1 MNDLPTQDLRS
12 NLLTLAVPPC
22 LGPAVARVMLDN
34 YPAEPFDPG
43 FRGQAL
49 ETTYFDTRDSRLRKA
64 RRKGRK
70 YLTLR
75 IRKYPR
81 GAYALSAKT
90 EDRKFRVEVSPNVAE
105 DLLGANM
112 SSLARSLPGDLLSRL
127 LELTDDRALA
137 PVVTV
142 CATRYAVED
151 EQDRITLDLDIA
163 TDTGKSL
170 ATGVLEF
177 KSTRADA
184 PPPDSLAP
192 LGLRPIK
199 ISKFLW
205 ATLWR

>member
-22 LGPAVARVMLDN
+22 LAPAVAQVMLDS
-34 YPAEPFDPG
+34 YPIEPFDPG

-49 ETTYFDTRDSRLRKA
+49 ETTYFDTPGSRLRRA
-64 RRKGRK
+64 RHAGKK

-75 IRKYPR
+75 VRKYPR
-81 GAYALSAKT
+81 GVYALSAKT
-90 EDRKFRVEVSPNVAE
+90 EDQKFRIEVSPNVAE

-112 SSLARSLPGDLLSRL
+112 SSLARFLPGDLLSRL
-127 LELTDDRALA
+127 LELTGDDPLV

-142 CATRYAVED
+142 RATRYAVED
-151 EQDRITLDLDIA
+151 DQDRITFDLDIA
-163 TDTGKSL
+163 TDTGKRL
-170 ATGVLEF
+170 PAGILEF
-177 KSTRADA
+177 KSTRLDA
-184 PPPDSLAP
+184 PPPDFVTR

-205 ATLWR
+205 AMLWR